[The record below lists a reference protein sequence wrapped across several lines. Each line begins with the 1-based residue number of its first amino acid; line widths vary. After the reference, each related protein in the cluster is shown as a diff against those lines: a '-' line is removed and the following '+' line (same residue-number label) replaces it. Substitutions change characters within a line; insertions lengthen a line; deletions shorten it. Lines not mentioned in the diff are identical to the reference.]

1 MLDLMLWM
9 PAEELAR
16 RRGVPVDDIVG
27 MAMAGQIESCRQGD
41 RWYVER
47 PLVWLHYP
55 DPAHPTCAELKVF
68 ALALGR
74 YLTAAR
80 RMVTIPLRSNDP
92 DREESL
98 ETLCDALQ
106 GPLPEPVPFRLDGRD
121 FLVDSSLQLDLA
133 AALVDFDARYD
144 ASVVAKLLANDDR
157 PETDTD
163 VRTGA
168 G

>member
-16 RRGVPVDDIVG
+16 RRGVPVSDIVG
-27 MAMAGQIESCRQGD
+27 MAMAGQIESRRQGD

-55 DPAHPTCAELKVF
+55 DPTDVTQAELKVF
-68 ALALGR
+68 ALAMGR

-80 RMVTIPLRSNDP
+80 RMVTIPLRREDP
-92 DREESL
+92 DREETL

-106 GPLPEPVPFRLDGRD
+106 GAPPEPVPFRLDGND
-121 FLVDSSLQLDLA
+121 LLVDSSLHLDLA
-133 AALVDFDARYD
+133 TALVDFDARCD
-144 ASVVAKLLANDDR
+144 AAMLMGLLQED
-157 PETDTD
+157 
-163 VRTGA
+163 TGA
-168 G
+168 DPNTDPD

>member
-1 MLDLMLWM
+1 MLDPMLWM

-27 MAMAGQIESCRQGD
+27 MAMAGQIENCRQGN

-47 PLVWLHYP
+47 PLVWLFYP
-55 DPAHPTCAELKVF
+55 DPTDVSQAELKVF

-80 RMVTIPLRSNDP
+80 RMVTIPLRRDDP
-92 DREESL
+92 DREQSL

-106 GPLPEPVPFRLDGRD
+106 GPPPEPVPFRLDGRD
-121 FLVDSSLQLDLA
+121 FLVDSSLHLDLA
-133 AALVDFDARYD
+133 TALVDFDARYD
-144 ASVVAKLLANDDR
+144 AEIAAKLLQ
-157 PETDTD
+157 EDTD
-163 VRTGA
+163 PNNGPDTNTDPD
-168 G
+168 

>member
-16 RRGVPVDDIVG
+16 RRGVPVSDIVG
-27 MAMAGQIESCRQGD
+27 MAMAGQIESRRQGD

-55 DPAHPTCAELKVF
+55 DPTDVTQAELKVF
-68 ALALGR
+68 ALAMGR

-80 RMVTIPLRSNDP
+80 RMVTIPLRREDP

-98 ETLCDALQ
+98 RHSATRCRVHRPSRCRSVSTAATSSSTAACTSTS
-106 GPLPEPVPFRLDGRD
+106 PPRWSTSTPATTPRWWRD
-121 FLVDSSLQLDLA
+121 
-133 AALVDFDARYD
+133 
-144 ASVVAKLLANDDR
+144 LLADDTAQI
-157 PETDTD
+157 TD
-163 VRTGA
+163 TGA

>member
-16 RRGVPVDDIVG
+16 RRGVPVSDIIG

-47 PLVWLHYP
+47 PLVWLFYP
-55 DPAHPTCAELKVF
+55 DPTDVTQAELKVF

-80 RMVTIPLRSNDP
+80 RMVTIPLRRDDT
-92 DREESL
+92 DREDSL
-98 ETLCDALQ
+98 ENLCDALQ
-106 GPLPEPVPFRLDGRD
+106 GPLPVPVPFRLDGRD
-121 FLVDSSLQLDLA
+121 FLVDSSLQLELA
-133 AALVDFDARYD
+133 TALVDFDARYD
-144 ASVVAKLLANDDR
+144 ASVVAGLLADDTGSSNS
-157 PETDTD
+157 TDSGTD
-163 VRTGA
+163 VS
-168 G
+168 

>member
-16 RRGVPVDDIVG
+16 RRNVPVTDIVNL
-27 MAMAGQIESCRQGD
+27 ARNGQIESCREGE

-47 PLVWLHYP
+47 PLVWLYYP
-55 DPAHPTCAELKVF
+55 DPTDVTEAGLKVF

-80 RMVTIPLRSNDP
+80 RMVTIPLRRDDP
-92 DREESL
+92 DREASL

-106 GPLPEPVPFRLDGRD
+106 GAPPDPVPFRLAGRD
-121 FLVDSSLQLDLA
+121 YLVDSSLHLDLA
-133 AALVDFDARYD
+133 TALVDFDARYD
-144 ASVVAKLLANDDR
+144 ASLVAGLGLDDS
-157 PETDTD
+157 
-163 VRTGA
+163 G
-168 G
+168 